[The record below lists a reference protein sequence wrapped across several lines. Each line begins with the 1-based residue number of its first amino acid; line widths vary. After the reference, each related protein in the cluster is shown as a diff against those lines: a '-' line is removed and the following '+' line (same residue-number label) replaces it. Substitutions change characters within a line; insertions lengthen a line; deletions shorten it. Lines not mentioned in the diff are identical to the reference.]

1 LEFSKGGKEMKW
13 MKSLILVVVVSA
25 LIITVSP
32 APLPAATELIPLYT
46 PPVGGTAY
54 VLGAGIVTVT
64 NKYLTDAHF
73 VHEATTGTMDMVRRM
88 MQREASKKPAFAI
101 FGSPDAWKAYN
112 GKEVYSG
119 KPFTELRAIV
129 FLNASDQYLVV
140 SAKSP
145 IKSFADVKGKR
156 IGIGGPGSTV
166 ATSALLFLEY
176 SGVTKNDFKPYYYTY
191 RESVEG
197 IQDGSL
203 DGGFVGGGYP
213 IAIYTEL
220 ALKHDIRI
228 VPIDEKVL
236 KKVTADHPYY
246 YGTIVKAK
254 SYKGLEQDTLIYG
267 FTTALWTSSSV
278 NTDFVYRVLKNLFDH
293 KADYYAIHQSAKDM
307 TAEDAMKG
315 IPLAFHPGAEKYYK
329 EIGVMKKQ

>member
-1 LEFSKGGKEMKW
+1 MKW
-13 MKSLILVVVVSA
+13 MKAILFMMGGFI
-25 LIITVSP
+25 LITVFSFIP
-32 APLPAATELIPLYT
+32 ASAATELIPLYT

-54 VLGAGIVTVT
+54 VLGAGIVSVT
-64 NKYLTDAHF
+64 NKYLTDAHL

-88 MQREASKKPAFAI
+88 MSREAAKKPCFAI
-101 FGSPDAWKAYN
+101 FGTPDAWKAFK
-112 GKEVYSG
+112 GLEVYSG
-119 KPFTELRAIV
+119 KPFPELRAAV
-129 FLNASDQYLVV
+129 FVNASDMYLVV
-140 SAKSP
+140 PAKSP

-176 SGVTKNDFKPYYYTY
+176 SGVAKNDFKPYYYTY
-191 RESVEG
+191 RESIEG

-220 ALKHDIRI
+220 AMRHDVRI

-236 KKVTADHPYY
+236 KKVMAEHPYY
-246 YGTIVKAK
+246 YGTVVKAK

-267 FTTALWTSSSV
+267 FTTALFTFSGVS
-278 NTDFVYRVLKNLFDH
+278 TDFVYKLLKNLFDH

-315 IPLAFHPGAEKYYK
+315 VPVPFHPGAEKYLK
-329 EIGVMKKQ
+329 EIGVMKK